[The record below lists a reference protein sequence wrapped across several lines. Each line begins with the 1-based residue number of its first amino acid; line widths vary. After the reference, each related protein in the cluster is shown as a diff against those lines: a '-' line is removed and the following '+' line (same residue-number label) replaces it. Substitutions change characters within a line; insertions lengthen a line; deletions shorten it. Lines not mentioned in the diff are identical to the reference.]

1 MPVTASDID
10 LAHALADAAGAV
22 IRPYFRKPHGLELK
36 PDHTPV
42 TLADREAEA
51 AMRRLIEAERSADGI
66 HGEEYGVKEGVTGR
80 QWVLDP
86 IDGTRSFAAGRA
98 IFGTLIA
105 LVENGWPILGIIDQP
120 VQRERWVGVAGR
132 PTTFNGVPVRTRACP
147 ALAGA
152 TIATTSPHL
161 FAEGDVPHFLSLV
174 AAASGGAPGQ
184 GPVYGGDCYNY
195 GLVASGQI
203 DIVCESG
210 LKLHDFA
217 ALAPIVEG
225 AGGRLSDWNGD
236 PLTAG
241 SEGHVLA
248 IGDPART
255 DEVLE
260 ALHGTAHDHH

>member
-1 MPVTASDID
+1 MPVRPSDIA

-22 IRPYFRKPHGLELK
+22 IRPYFRQEAGLEMK
-36 PDHTPV
+36 ADRSPV
-42 TLADREAEA
+42 TRADREAEA
-51 AMRRLIEAERSADGI
+51 AMRRLLDAERSGDGV

-86 IDGTRSFAAGRA
+86 IDGTRSFTVGRA

-105 LVENGWPILGIIDQP
+105 LMEDGWPVLGIIDQP

-132 PTTFNGVPVRTRACP
+132 PTTFNGVAVRTRACP
-147 ALAGA
+147 ALDGA
-152 TIATTSPHL
+152 MLATTSPHL
-161 FAEGDVPHFLSLV
+161 FAAGDVPHYMALV
-174 AAASGGAPGQ
+174 AATSGDAPGQ

-195 GLVASGQI
+195 GLLASGHL
-203 DIVCESG
+203 DLVCESG

-217 ALAPIVEG
+217 ALAPVVEG
-225 AGGRLSDWNGD
+225 AGGRLCDWNGD
-236 PLTAG
+236 PLTAA

-260 ALHGTAHDHH
+260 ALRSTGAA